1 MGFRKNATMPIL
13 IRKLRPSESSI
24 YREVRLACLKNAAEY
39 FGSTYEEEILNPKLK
54 FELFIENESP
64 DHFIF
69 GAFDV
74 DKLIG
79 IAGFDRMDRKRA
91 RHRGELVQVYVDSNY
106 RGQNLG
112 ERLIRSI
119 VEYAFTM
126 DGLEQ
131 IQLSVIAGNQSAI
144 KLYEKIGF
152 RSYGFQRHYFK
163 VDDAY
168 MDQNFMQLFKEDYH
182 R

>member
-1 MGFRKNATMPIL
+1 MPIL

-24 YREVRLACLKNAAEY
+24 YREVRLECLKKVPDY

-54 FELFIENESP
+54 FEPFIENESP

-69 GAFDV
+69 GAFDA
-74 DKLIG
+74 DRLIG

-91 RHRGELVQVYVDSNY
+91 WHRGELVQVYVDSKY
-106 RGQNLG
+106 RGQGLG
-112 ERLIRSI
+112 EKLIRSV

-131 IQLSVIAGNQSAI
+131 IQLIVIAGNKSAF

-152 RSYGFQRHYFK
+152 RSYGFQPHYFK
-163 VDDAY
+163 VGDTY
-168 MDQNFMQLFKEDYH
+168 MDQNFMQLFKKNYQG
-182 R
+182 